1 MGVKVCLCVK
11 KKKIDMHGFVE
22 VGSTCLVK
30 CDLVQGWVIKCA
42 GEVYR
47 RLSRGAQRF
56 VVIYMFARVIIAVL
70 VVG

>member
-11 KKKIDMHGFVE
+11 KINMHGFVE

-30 CDLVQGWVIKCA
+30 CDLVQGWVIKYA

-47 RLSRGAQRF
+47 HLSRGAQRF
-56 VVIYMFARVIIAVL
+56 VVIYVFARVIAVL